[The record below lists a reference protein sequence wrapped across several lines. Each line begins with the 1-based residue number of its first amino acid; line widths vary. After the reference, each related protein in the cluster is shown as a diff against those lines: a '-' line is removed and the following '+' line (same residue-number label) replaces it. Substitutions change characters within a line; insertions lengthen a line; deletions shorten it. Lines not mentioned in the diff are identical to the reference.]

1 MADTADLGSVAS
13 AYGFDS
19 HHPHHPPAE
28 GFLPID
34 IRTFH
39 LRFLHKGV
47 THLCVALRGA
57 LCSSRSMV
65 EY

>member
-1 MADTADLGSVAS
+1 MADTADLGSVAL

-34 IRTFH
+34 IRTFSPQVPAQ
-39 LRFLHKGV
+39 RSNAP
-47 THLCVALRGA
+47 LCIFER
-57 LCSSRSMV
+57 CFMQ
-65 EY
+65 

>member
-1 MADTADLGSVAS
+1 MADTADLGSVVS

-34 IRTFH
+34 TRTFH

-47 THLCVALRGA
+47 THLVHL
-57 LCSSRSMV
+57 
-65 EY
+65 